1 MLSYNKGTSIFLKK
15 CIGTIE
21 EFKLIEWG
29 ESVLTAVS
37 GGVDSVSLLYSLYFL
52 RHLLG
57 IKISC
62 AVFDHGIRESS
73 YKEVEYLENL
83 CNVLSVP
90 FYTDKAN
97 IVAESKINKKSI
109 EETAR
114 NFRYKFL
121 YKTANEINADK
132 IATAHHLDDF
142 AENFLMRTIIG
153 GGSGSI
159 AGIKV
164 KNGMIIRPFI
174 KFSKN
179 EIIDFAKLN
188 SIKFFED
195 YTNYQGDIFRNHIRL
210 NIIPEFK
217 KINPSFLNTIY
228 RTSEVLRKDDE
239 FIENCSRE
247 IFKNSVSSTEYKD
260 SGTLAFNI
268 YDLLKIQETVLYRLF
283 KLALYEI
290 VINKNDNKDKDNNRI
305 ENFISYGNF
314 KNFLNIL
321 KSNKPNILFNLNK
334 NIRIIKTYEKIIF
347 QKIENNICIGKIKNI
362 YRYFPLDIKHYEYLI
377 DYDDIVENNLGNI
390 NTINKFI
397 IYIKELD
404 LSLIIGKF
412 DNIKT
417 KTVMNKLI
425 KKQFKNNLKNTVL
438 FDFDKLLFPVK
449 IRNFMNGDRF
459 IPLGMHNEKKVK
471 NFFIDEKIP
480 ALLRHN
486 VPIILSNNKIVWI
499 GFIIMSDIIK
509 ISNSTKSIGYIK
521 LLNNKTRF

>member
-1 MLSYNKGTSIFLKK
+1 MLSYNKSTSIFLKK
-15 CIGTIE
+15 FVGAIE

-62 AVFDHGIRESS
+62 AVFDHEIRESS

-83 CNVLSVP
+83 CNALSVP

-142 AENFLMRTIIG
+142 AENFLMRTITG
-153 GGSGSI
+153 SGSGSI

-174 KFSKN
+174 KFSKK

-195 YTNYQGDIFRNHIRL
+195 YTNYQEDIFRNNIRL

-228 RTSEVLRKDDE
+228 RTSEVLRQDDE
-239 FIENCSRE
+239 FIENCARE
-247 IFKNSVSSTEYKD
+247 IFKNSISNTEYKD
-260 SGTLAFNI
+260 SGMLTFNI
-268 YDLLKIQETVLYRLF
+268 YDLLKIPEPVLYRFF

-290 VINKNDNKDKDNNRI
+290 IINKNDNKDNNNGI

-321 KSNKPNILFNLNK
+321 KSSKPNILFNLNK

-347 QKIENNICIGKIKNI
+347 EEIENNIYIGKIKNT
-362 YRYFPLDIKHYEYLI
+362 YHHFPLDFKHYEYLI
-377 DYDDIVENNLGNI
+377 NYGDIVENNSDNI

-404 LSLIIGKF
+404 LNLIIGKF

-417 KTVMNKLI
+417 KTVIDKLI
-425 KKQFKNNLKNTVL
+425 KKKFKNCLNNTIL
-438 FDFDKLLFPVK
+438 FDFDKLSFPVK

-459 IPLGMHNEKKVK
+459 IPLGMQNEKKVK
-471 NFFIDEKIP
+471 NFFIDKKIP

-486 VPIILSNNKIVWI
+486 VPIILSDNKITWI

-509 ISNSTKSIGYIK
+509 ITDSTKSIGYMK
-521 LLNNKTRF
+521 LINNK

>member
-1 MLSYNKGTSIFLKK
+1 MLSYSYNKRTSIFLKK
-15 CIGTIE
+15 FIGTIE

-83 CNVLSVP
+83 CNALSVQ
-90 FYTDKAN
+90 FYTDKAD

-142 AENFLMRTIIG
+142 AENFLMRTITG

-164 KNGMIIRPFI
+164 KNGIIIRPFI
-174 KFSKN
+174 KFSKK

-195 YTNYQGDIFRNHIRL
+195 YTNYQEDIFRNNIRL
-210 NIIPEFK
+210 NIIPVFK

-228 RTSEVLRKDDE
+228 RTSEVLRQDDE
-239 FIENCSRE
+239 FIENCARE
-247 IFKNSVSSTEYKD
+247 IFKNSISNTEYKD
-260 SGTLAFNI
+260 LGILTFNI
-268 YDLLKIQETVLYRLF
+268 YNLLKIPEAVLYRFF

-290 VINKNDNKDKDNNRI
+290 IINKNDNKNNKDNNNGI
-305 ENFISYGNF
+305 KNFISYSNF

-321 KSNKPNILFNLNK
+321 KSSKPNILFNLNK

-347 QKIENNICIGKIKNI
+347 EEIENNIYIGKVKNT
-362 YRYFPLDIKHYEYLI
+362 YHHFPLDCKHYEYLI
-377 DYDDIVENNLGNI
+377 NYYDIVENNSCSI

-404 LSLIIGKF
+404 LNLIIGKF
-412 DNIKT
+412 DNITT
-417 KTVMNKLI
+417 KTVIDKLI
-425 KKQFKNNLKNTVL
+425 KK
-438 FDFDKLLFPVK
+438 K
-449 IRNFMNGDRF
+449 I
-459 IPLGMHNEKKVK
+459 
-471 NFFIDEKIP
+471 
-480 ALLRHN
+480 
-486 VPIILSNNKIVWI
+486 
-499 GFIIMSDIIK
+499 
-509 ISNSTKSIGYIK
+509 
-521 LLNNKTRF
+521 

>member
-1 MLSYNKGTSIFLKK
+1 MLSYNKRTSIFLKK
-15 CIGTIE
+15 FIGTIE

-29 ESVLTAVS
+29 ESILIAVS
-37 GGVDSVSLLYSLYFL
+37 GGVDSVSLLYSLYFS

-97 IVAESKINKKSI
+97 ILVESKINKKSI

-132 IATAHHLDDF
+132 IAAAHHLDDF
-142 AENFLMRTIIG
+142 AENFLMRTITG

-174 KFSKN
+174 KFSKK

-195 YTNYQGDIFRNHIRL
+195 YTNYQKDIFRNNIRL

-228 RTSEVLRKDDE
+228 KTSEVLRKDDE
-239 FIENCSRE
+239 FIENCARE
-247 IFKNSVSSTEYKD
+247 IFAGSVSNTEYKD
-260 SGTLAFNI
+260 SGMLTCNI
-268 YDLLKIQETVLYRLF
+268 FDLLKIPEPVLYRFF

-290 VINKNDNKDKDNNRI
+290 IINKNDNKDNNNDI

-347 QKIENNICIGKIKNI
+347 EEIENNIYVGKIKNT
-362 YRYFPLDIKHYEYLI
+362 YHHFPLDFKHYEYLI
-377 DYDDIVENNLGNI
+377 NRGNIVENNSGNI

-397 IYIKELD
+397 INIKELD
-404 LSLIIGKF
+404 LNLIIGKF

-417 KTVMNKLI
+417 KTVMDKLI
-425 KKQFKNNLKNTVL
+425 KKNLKTL
-438 FDFDKLLFPVK
+438 
-449 IRNFMNGDRF
+449 
-459 IPLGMHNEKKVK
+459 
-471 NFFIDEKIP
+471 
-480 ALLRHN
+480 
-486 VPIILSNNKIVWI
+486 
-499 GFIIMSDIIK
+499 
-509 ISNSTKSIGYIK
+509 
-521 LLNNKTRF
+521 

>member
-1 MLSYNKGTSIFLKK
+1 MLSYNKRTSIFLKK
-15 CIGTIE
+15 FIGTIE

-29 ESVLTAVS
+29 ESVLIAVS

-83 CNVLSVP
+83 CNILSVP

-132 IATAHHLDDF
+132 IAAAHHLDDF
-142 AENFLMRTIIG
+142 AENFLMRTITG

-174 KFSKN
+174 KFSKK

-195 YTNYQGDIFRNHIRL
+195 YTNYQEDIFRNNIRL
-210 NIIPEFK
+210 NIIPIFK

-228 RTSEVLRKDDE
+228 RTSEVLRQDDE
-239 FIENCSRE
+239 FIENCARE
-247 IFKNSVSSTEYKD
+247 IFKNNVSDTEYKN
-260 SGTLAFNI
+260 SGMLTFNI
-268 YDLLKIQETVLYRLF
+268 HDLLKMPETVLYRFF

-290 VINKNDNKDKDNNRI
+290 IINKNDNKDNNNGI

-314 KNFLNIL
+314 KNFLNII
-321 KSNKPNILFNLNK
+321 KSSKPNILFNLNK

-347 QKIENNICIGKIKNI
+347 EKIENDIYVGKIKNT
-362 YRYFPLDIKHYEYLI
+362 YHNFPLDFKHYEYLI
-377 DYDDIVENNLGNI
+377 NHDDIVENNLVNI

-397 IYIKELD
+397 IHIKELD
-404 LSLIIGKF
+404 LNLIIGKYN
-412 DNIKT
+412 DIKT
-417 KTVMNKLI
+417 KTVIDKLI
-425 KKQFKNNLKNTVL
+425 KKNFKNRLNNTIL
-438 FDFDKLLFPVK
+438 FDFDKLSFPIK

-459 IPLGMHNEKKVK
+459 TPLGMQNEKKVK
-471 NFFIDEKIP
+471 NFFIDKKIP
-480 ALLRHN
+480 VLLRHN
-486 VPIILSNNKIVWI
+486 VPIILSDNKIAWI
-499 GFIIMSDIIK
+499 GFIIMSDMIK
-509 ISNSTKSIGYIK
+509 ITDSTKSIGYMK
-521 LLNNKTRF
+521 LLNNNK

>member
-1 MLSYNKGTSIFLKK
+1 MLSYNKRTSIFLKK
-15 CIGTIE
+15 FISTIE

-29 ESVLTAVS
+29 ESVLIAVS

-83 CNVLSVP
+83 CNILSVP

-132 IATAHHLDDF
+132 IAAAHHLDDF
-142 AENFLMRTIIG
+142 AENFLMRTITG

-174 KFSKN
+174 KFSKK

-195 YTNYQGDIFRNHIRL
+195 YTNYQEDIFRNNIRL
-210 NIIPEFK
+210 NIIPVFK

-228 RTSEVLRKDDE
+228 RTSEVLRQDDE
-239 FIENCSRE
+239 FIENCARE
-247 IFKNSVSSTEYKD
+247 IFKNNVSDTEYKN
-260 SGTLAFNI
+260 SGILTFNI
-268 YDLLKIQETVLYRLF
+268 PELLKMPETVLYRFF

-290 VINKNDNKDKDNNRI
+290 IINKNDNDNKDNNNGI

-321 KSNKPNILFNLNK
+321 KSSKPNILFNLNK
-334 NIRIIKTYEKIIF
+334 SIRIIKTYEKIIF
-347 QKIENNICIGKIKNI
+347 EKIENDIYIGKIKNT
-362 YRYFPLDIKHYEYLI
+362 YHHFPLDFKHYEYLI
-377 DYDDIVENNLGNI
+377 NHDDIVENNSVNI
-390 NTINKFI
+390 NIINKFI
-397 IYIKELD
+397 IHIKELD
-404 LSLIIGKF
+404 FNLIIGKYN
-412 DNIKT
+412 NIKT
-417 KTVMNKLI
+417 KTVIDKLI
-425 KKQFKNNLKNTVL
+425 KKNFKNRLNNTIL
-438 FDFDKLLFPVK
+438 FDFDKLSFPIK

-459 IPLGMHNEKKVK
+459 TPLGMQNEKKVK
-471 NFFIDEKIP
+471 KFFIDKKIP
-480 ALLRHN
+480 VLLRHN
-486 VPIILSNNKIVWI
+486 VPIILSDNKIVWV
-499 GFIIMSDIIK
+499 GFIIMSDMIK
-509 ISNSTKSIGYIK
+509 ITDSTKSIGYMK
-521 LLNNKTRF
+521 LLNNNK

>member
-1 MLSYNKGTSIFLKK
+1 MLSYNKRTSIFLKK
-15 CIGTIE
+15 FIGTIE
-21 EFKLIEWG
+21 EFKLIKWG

-52 RHLLG
+52 KHLLG

-90 FYTDKAN
+90 FYTDKAD

-142 AENFLMRTIIG
+142 AENFLMRTITG

-164 KNGMIIRPFI
+164 KNGIIIRPFI
-174 KFSKN
+174 KFSKK

-188 SIKFFED
+188 SLNFFED
-195 YTNYQGDIFRNHIRL
+195 YTNYQEDIFRNNIRL

-217 KINPSFLNTIY
+217 KINPSFLNTVY
-228 RTSEVLRKDDE
+228 RTSEVLRQDDE
-239 FIENCSRE
+239 FIENCALE
-247 IFKNSVSSTEYKD
+247 IFKSSVSNTEYKD
-260 SGTLAFNI
+260 TGMLTFNI
-268 YDLLKIQETVLYRLF
+268 YDLLKIPKPVLYRFF
-283 KLALYEI
+283 KLALCEI
-290 VINKNDNKDKDNNRI
+290 IINKNDNNNNGI

-321 KSNKPNILFNLNK
+321 KSSKPNILFNLNK

-347 QKIENNICIGKIKNI
+347 EEIENNIYVGKIKNT
-362 YRYFPLDIKHYEYLI
+362 YHHFPLDVKRYEYLI
-377 DYDDIVENNLGNI
+377 NHGDIVENNSDNI

-397 IYIKELD
+397 IHIKELD
-404 LSLIIGKF
+404 LNLIIGKF
-412 DNIKT
+412 DNSKT
-417 KTVMNKLI
+417 KTVMDKLI
-425 KKQFKNNLKNTVL
+425 KKKFKNRLNTTIL
-438 FDFDKLLFPVK
+438 FDFDKLSFPVK

-459 IPLGMHNEKKVK
+459 IPLGMQNEKKVK
-471 NFFIDEKIP
+471 NFFIDKKI
-480 ALLRHN
+480 
-486 VPIILSNNKIVWI
+486 
-499 GFIIMSDIIK
+499 
-509 ISNSTKSIGYIK
+509 
-521 LLNNKTRF
+521 